1 MKLPT
6 FRDLRKYIPIADWL
20 PKYHRNLFQ
29 ADLISGITV
38 WGVIAPTAMAFSGL
52 AGLPPQ
58 AGLYAAFAG
67 LIAYALFSTS
77 RHIKVTASSTMA
89 IMSAAIVADLG
100 SAGDPARYAALSATL
115 ALTVGGI
122 ILLAGIV
129 KLGFLSDFLSKPVI
143 TGFLFGVA
151 LDIIVSQAPKLFGIP
166 AGSGD
171 LFQKTAQIILTLSDT
186 NLWTLGIGLSSL
198 LLILILKRYFSRI
211 PAALVALVLS
221 ILVTFTFK
229 LNERGVSVVGSIP
242 LGLPSP
248 AIPAV
253 SVTDLAVLIAGAGGI
268 VFLAVGETIGAARGF
283 AARNQYD
290 INSDQELI
298 ALGIANL
305 SAGLFQGFTV
315 DVSTSATTT
324 GEQAGAKTQL
334 SSIIS
339 SVLILATLA
348 FLAPFFATL
357 PNAVLGS
364 IVIAAVSGLLDVRA
378 MKRFYSE
385 FRRDFLVAL
394 IALIGVIT
402 VDLVSG
408 LLIAVFL
415 SVVIVVYAASRPHL
429 AVLGMVPE
437 QPNNYSDF
445 AHHPEVKVIPGLLIL
460 RIDAPLFFANA
471 NIARSQVLSA
481 IATSSP
487 APKAVL
493 LDVSATNMLDV
504 TSLDMLE
511 RLFSDLETAQIEFLL
526 AHVRAPVLQKLKLSG
541 FIDGIG
547 ESHIYLSVDS
557 GVQDFLSHH
566 AGMEN

>member
-1 MKLPT
+1 MNLKA
-6 FRDLRKYIPIADWL
+6 FGDLRKYVPIANWL
-20 PKYHRNLFQ
+20 PKYQRGLLQ
-29 ADLISGITV
+29 ADLISGVTV

-67 LIAYALFSTS
+67 LIVYALFSTS
-77 RHIKVTASSTMA
+77 RHIKVTASSTVA

-100 SAGDPARYAALSATL
+100 SGGSVARYAALSAML

-129 KLGFLSDFLSKPVI
+129 RLGFLSDFLSKPVI

-151 LDIIVSQAPKLFGIP
+151 LDIIVGQAPKLFGIP
-166 AGSGD
+166 SGTGN
-171 LFQKTAQIILTLSDT
+171 LFEKTAQLILGLGGT

-211 PAALVALVLS
+211 PAALVALVLG
-221 ILVTFTFK
+221 ILVTSIFK
-229 LNERGVSVVGSIP
+229 LNERGVSVVGTIP
-242 LGLPSP
+242 LGLPTP

-253 SVTDLAVLIAGAGGI
+253 SISDLAVLIAGAGGI

-283 AARNQYD
+283 AARNHYD
-290 INSDQELI
+290 INPDQELI
-298 ALGIANL
+298 ALGMANL
-305 SAGLFQGFTV
+305 TAGLFQGFTV

-324 GEQAGAKTQL
+324 GEQAGAKTQF

-339 SVLILATLA
+339 SLLILATLA

-357 PNAVLGS
+357 PNAVLAS
-364 IVIAAVSGLLDVRA
+364 IVIAAVSGLLDVNA
-378 MKRFYSE
+378 LKRFYIE

-415 SVVIVVYAASRPHL
+415 SVVLVVYAASRPHL
-429 AVLGMVPE
+429 AVLGMVPD

-471 NIARSQVLSA
+471 NIARSQVLNA

-487 APKAVL
+487 PPKAVL
-493 LDVSATNMLDV
+493 FDVSATSMLDV

-511 RLFSDLETAQIEFLL
+511 RLFSDLETAKIEFLL
-526 AHVRAPVLQKLKLSG
+526 AHVRAPVLQKLRLSG
-541 FIDGIG
+541 LIDRIG
-547 ESHIYLSVDS
+547 ENHIYLSVDS
-557 GVQDFLSHH
+557 GVQHFLSHD
-566 AGMEN
+566 AGNGN